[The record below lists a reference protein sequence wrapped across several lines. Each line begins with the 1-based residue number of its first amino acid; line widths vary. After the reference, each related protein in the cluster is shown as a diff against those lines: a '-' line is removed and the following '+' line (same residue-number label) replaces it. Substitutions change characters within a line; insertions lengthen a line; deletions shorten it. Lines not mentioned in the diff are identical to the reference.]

1 MKFSLSS
8 SELAERL
15 QAIGKVINTK
25 NQMSILDCFLFEV
38 SGDTLK
44 ITASDNE
51 NTLVTTLKINEA
63 GEDFRFAINAK
74 TVLDAVKGI
83 PEQPVTFN
91 VDMQKFNTTVNYQNG
106 HFSLVSQNADE
117 YPSYT
122 DFPEDSA
129 EIKVDSKLLLDSV
142 GRALFAT
149 APTDSAH
156 PVMSGVLFDITQKD
170 ETNNEGANVS
180 IVASDGRKLEYTR
193 WANENNVQAGQYVL
207 SNKPALLLRSLL
219 ARESGEITMRFAKE
233 KAEVRMN
240 TFSMTCRL
248 IDGKFP
254 AYNKVV
260 PKNNP
265 NRLTVNR
272 MAFINMLRRVLVF
285 SDAVSSLVKLHMEA
299 DQLVTSVQNIDYSL
313 SAEESM
319 ICEYDGM
326 PMNIGFKGTTLV
338 DFLNNIECENIE
350 FQIADQS
357 RAVIIVPSPQPNA
370 VKDDGGN
377 AKSKE
382 EIVMLLMPS
391 FINDGC
397 KNKNKSNETES

>member
-91 VDMQKFNTTVNYQNG
+91 VDMQNFNTTVNYQNG

-170 ETNNEGANVS
+170 ETNNEDANVS

-370 VKDDGGN
+370 VKDDDGN
-377 AKSKE
+377 ARSKE

-391 FINDGC
+391 IIND
-397 KNKNKSNETES
+397 

>member
-91 VDMQKFNTTVNYQNG
+91 VDMQNFNTTVNYQNG

-149 APTDSAH
+149 APIESAH

-370 VKDDGGN
+370 VKDDDGN

-391 FINDGC
+391 IIND
-397 KNKNKSNETES
+397 

>member
-91 VDMQKFNTTVNYQNG
+91 VDMQNFNTTVNYQNG

-170 ETNNEGANVS
+170 ETNNEDANVS

-285 SDAVSSLVKLHMEA
+285 SDAVSSLVKLHIEA

-370 VKDDGGN
+370 VKDDDGN

-391 FINDGC
+391 IIND
-397 KNKNKSNETES
+397 

>member
-91 VDMQKFNTTVNYQNG
+91 VDMQNFNTTVNYQNG

-117 YPSYT
+117 YPTYT

-149 APTDSAH
+149 APIDSAH

-370 VKDDGGN
+370 VKDDDGN

-391 FINDGC
+391 IIND
-397 KNKNKSNETES
+397 

>member
-91 VDMQKFNTTVNYQNG
+91 VDMQNFNTTVNYQNG

-170 ETNNEGANVS
+170 EANNEGANVS

-370 VKDDGGN
+370 VKDDDGN

-391 FINDGC
+391 IIND
-397 KNKNKSNETES
+397 

>member
-83 PEQPVTFN
+83 PDQPVTFN
-91 VDMQKFNTTVNYQNG
+91 VDMQNFNTTVNYQNG

-170 ETNNEGANVS
+170 ETNNEDANVS

-370 VKDDGGN
+370 VKDDDGN

-391 FINDGC
+391 IIND
-397 KNKNKSNETES
+397 

>member
-91 VDMQKFNTTVNYQNG
+91 VDMQNFNTTVNYQNG

-170 ETNNEGANVS
+170 ETNNESANVS

-370 VKDDGGN
+370 VKDDDGN

-391 FINDGC
+391 IIND
-397 KNKNKSNETES
+397 

>member
-91 VDMQKFNTTVNYQNG
+91 VDMQNFNTTVNYQNG

-170 ETNNEGANVS
+170 ETNNEDANVS

-207 SNKPALLLRSLL
+207 SNKPALLLCSLL

-370 VKDDGGN
+370 VKDDDGN

-391 FINDGC
+391 IIND
-397 KNKNKSNETES
+397 

>member
-91 VDMQKFNTTVNYQNG
+91 VDMQNFNTTVNYQNG

-170 ETNNEGANVS
+170 ETNNEDANVS

-272 MAFINMLRRVLVF
+272 IAFINMLRRVLVF

-370 VKDDGGN
+370 VKDDDGN

-391 FINDGC
+391 IIND
-397 KNKNKSNETES
+397 

>member
-91 VDMQKFNTTVNYQNG
+91 VDMQNFNTTVNYQNG

-149 APTDSAH
+149 APIDSAH

-170 ETNNEGANVS
+170 ETNNEDANVS

-370 VKDDGGN
+370 VKDDDGK

-391 FINDGC
+391 IIND
-397 KNKNKSNETES
+397 

>member
-91 VDMQKFNTTVNYQNG
+91 VDMQNFNTTVNYQNG

-370 VKDDGGN
+370 AKDDDGN

-391 FINDGC
+391 IIND
-397 KNKNKSNETES
+397 

>member
-91 VDMQKFNTTVNYQNG
+91 VDMQNFNTTVNYQNG

-170 ETNNEGANVS
+170 ETNNEDANVS

-357 RAVIIVPSPQPNA
+357 RAVIIVSSPQPNA
-370 VKDDGGN
+370 VKDDDGN

-391 FINDGC
+391 IIND
-397 KNKNKSNETES
+397 

>member
-91 VDMQKFNTTVNYQNG
+91 VDMQNFNTTVNYQNG

-142 GRALFAT
+142 GLALFAT

-170 ETNNEGANVS
+170 ETNNEDANVS

-370 VKDDGGN
+370 VKDDDGN

-391 FINDGC
+391 IIND
-397 KNKNKSNETES
+397 

>member
-91 VDMQKFNTTVNYQNG
+91 VDMQNFNTTVNYQNG

-142 GRALFAT
+142 GRALYAT

-170 ETNNEGANVS
+170 ETNNEDANVS

-370 VKDDGGN
+370 VKDDDGN

-391 FINDGC
+391 IIND
-397 KNKNKSNETES
+397 

>member
-25 NQMSILDCFLFEV
+25 NQMSILDCFLFDV

-91 VDMQKFNTTVNYQNG
+91 VNMQNFNTTVNYQNG

-170 ETNNEGANVS
+170 ETNNEDANVS

-370 VKDDGGN
+370 VKDDDGN

-391 FINDGC
+391 IIND
-397 KNKNKSNETES
+397 

>member
-91 VDMQKFNTTVNYQNG
+91 VDMQNFNTTVNYQNG

-129 EIKVDSKLLLDSV
+129 EIKVDSNLLLDSV

-370 VKDDGGN
+370 VKDDDGN

-391 FINDGC
+391 IIND
-397 KNKNKSNETES
+397 

>member
-91 VDMQKFNTTVNYQNG
+91 VDMQNFNTTVNYQNG

-357 RAVIIVPSPQPNA
+357 RAVIIVPSPQPNV
-370 VKDDGGN
+370 VKDDDGN

-391 FINDGC
+391 IIND
-397 KNKNKSNETES
+397 

>member
-91 VDMQKFNTTVNYQNG
+91 VDMQNFNTTVNYQNG

-122 DFPEDSA
+122 DFPEDSV

-170 ETNNEGANVS
+170 ETNNEDANVS

-370 VKDDGGN
+370 VKDDDGN

-391 FINDGC
+391 IIND
-397 KNKNKSNETES
+397 

>member
-91 VDMQKFNTTVNYQNG
+91 VDMQNFNTTVNYQNG
-106 HFSLVSQNADE
+106 HFSLVSHNADE

-170 ETNNEGANVS
+170 ETNNEDANDS

-370 VKDDGGN
+370 VKDDDGN

-391 FINDGC
+391 IIND
-397 KNKNKSNETES
+397 

>member
-91 VDMQKFNTTVNYQNG
+91 VDMQNFNTTVNYQNG

-170 ETNNEGANVS
+170 ETNNEDANVS

-313 SAEESM
+313 SAKESM

-370 VKDDGGN
+370 VKDDDGN

-391 FINDGC
+391 IIND
-397 KNKNKSNETES
+397 

>member
-25 NQMSILDCFLFEV
+25 NQMYILDCFLFEV

-91 VDMQKFNTTVNYQNG
+91 VDMQNFNTTVNYQNG

-370 VKDDGGN
+370 VKDDDGN

-391 FINDGC
+391 IIND
-397 KNKNKSNETES
+397 

>member
-91 VDMQKFNTTVNYQNG
+91 VDMQNFNTTVNYQNG

-149 APTDSAH
+149 APTDTAH

-170 ETNNEGANVS
+170 ETNNEDANVS

-370 VKDDGGN
+370 VKDDDGN

-391 FINDGC
+391 IIND
-397 KNKNKSNETES
+397 

>member
-91 VDMQKFNTTVNYQNG
+91 VDMQNFNTTVNYQNG

-170 ETNNEGANVS
+170 ETNNEDANVS

-338 DFLNNIECENIE
+338 DFLNNIECDNIE

-370 VKDDGGN
+370 VKDDDGN

-391 FINDGC
+391 IIND
-397 KNKNKSNETES
+397 

>member
-15 QAIGKVINTK
+15 QTIGKVINTK

-91 VDMQKFNTTVNYQNG
+91 VDMQNFNTTVNYQNG

-170 ETNNEGANVS
+170 ETNNEDANVS

-370 VKDDGGN
+370 VKDDDGN

-391 FINDGC
+391 IIND
-397 KNKNKSNETES
+397 

>member
-91 VDMQKFNTTVNYQNG
+91 VDMQNFNTTVNYQNG

-170 ETNNEGANVS
+170 ETNNEDANVS

-285 SDAVSSLVKLHMEA
+285 SDAVISLVKLHMEA

-370 VKDDGGN
+370 VKDDDGN

-391 FINDGC
+391 IIND
-397 KNKNKSNETES
+397 

>member
-1 MKFSLSS
+1 MNFSLSS

-91 VDMQKFNTTVNYQNG
+91 VDMQNFNTTVNYQNG

-170 ETNNEGANVS
+170 ETNNEDANVS

-350 FQIADQS
+350 FQIADQ
-357 RAVIIVPSPQPNA
+357 RGAVIIVPSPHPNA
-370 VKDDGGN
+370 VKDDDGN

-391 FINDGC
+391 IIND
-397 KNKNKSNETES
+397 

>member
-91 VDMQKFNTTVNYQNG
+91 VDMQNFNTTVNYQNG

-233 KAEVRMN
+233 KAEVKMN

-357 RAVIIVPSPQPNA
+357 RAVIIVPFPQPNA
-370 VKDDGGN
+370 VKDDDGN

-391 FINDGC
+391 IIND
-397 KNKNKSNETES
+397 

>member
-91 VDMQKFNTTVNYQNG
+91 VDMQNFNTTVNYQNG

-233 KAEVRMN
+233 KAEVKMN

-370 VKDDGGN
+370 VKDEDGN

-391 FINDGC
+391 IIND
-397 KNKNKSNETES
+397 

>member
-91 VDMQKFNTTVNYQNG
+91 VDMQNFNTTVNYQNG

-180 IVASDGRKLEYTR
+180 IVASDGRKLEYTC

-370 VKDDGGN
+370 VKDDDGN

-391 FINDGC
+391 IIND
-397 KNKNKSNETES
+397 

>member
-91 VDMQKFNTTVNYQNG
+91 VDMQNFNTTVNYQNG

-142 GRALFAT
+142 GRALFAA

-370 VKDDGGN
+370 VKDDDGN

-391 FINDGC
+391 IIND
-397 KNKNKSNETES
+397 

>member
-91 VDMQKFNTTVNYQNG
+91 VDMQNYNTTVNYQNG

-370 VKDDGGN
+370 VKDDDGN

-391 FINDGC
+391 IIND
-397 KNKNKSNETES
+397 

>member
-91 VDMQKFNTTVNYQNG
+91 VDMQNFNTTVNYQNG

-170 ETNNEGANVS
+170 ETNNEDANVS

-370 VKDDGGN
+370 VKDEDGN

-391 FINDGC
+391 IIND
-397 KNKNKSNETES
+397 

>member
-25 NQMSILDCFLFEV
+25 NQMSILDCFLFDV

-91 VDMQKFNTTVNYQNG
+91 VDMQNFNTTVNYQNG

-370 VKDDGGN
+370 VKDDDGN

-391 FINDGC
+391 IIND
-397 KNKNKSNETES
+397 

>member
-91 VDMQKFNTTVNYQNG
+91 VDMQNFNTTVNYQNG

-170 ETNNEGANVS
+170 ETNNEDANVS

-193 WANENNVQAGQYVL
+193 WANENNEQAGQYVL

-370 VKDDGGN
+370 VKDDDGN

-391 FINDGC
+391 IIND
-397 KNKNKSNETES
+397 

>member
-91 VDMQKFNTTVNYQNG
+91 VDMQNFNTTVNYQNG

-170 ETNNEGANVS
+170 ETNNEDANVS
-180 IVASDGRKLEYTR
+180 IVASDGRKLKYTR

-370 VKDDGGN
+370 VKDDDGN

-391 FINDGC
+391 IIND
-397 KNKNKSNETES
+397 

>member
-74 TVLDAVKGI
+74 TVLDAVRGI

-91 VDMQKFNTTVNYQNG
+91 VDMQNFNTTVNYQNG

-170 ETNNEGANVS
+170 ETNNEDANVS

-370 VKDDGGN
+370 VKDDDGN

-391 FINDGC
+391 IIND
-397 KNKNKSNETES
+397 

>member
-91 VDMQKFNTTVNYQNG
+91 VDMQNFNTTVNYQNG

-170 ETNNEGANVS
+170 ETNNEDANVS
-180 IVASDGRKLEYTR
+180 IVASVGRKLEYTR

-370 VKDDGGN
+370 VKDDDGN

-391 FINDGC
+391 IIND
-397 KNKNKSNETES
+397 

>member
-8 SELAERL
+8 SELTERL

-91 VDMQKFNTTVNYQNG
+91 VDMQNFNTTVNYQNG

-370 VKDDGGN
+370 VKDDDGN

-391 FINDGC
+391 IIND
-397 KNKNKSNETES
+397 